1 MKRKILAIGGV
12 LAIIAAGGA
21 AWLMLAGSG
30 EPKTLAAYW
39 DGAAEINAADK
50 SGRLPLV
57 MAVEAGDEAAAK
69 YLIEQGADT
78 DRADRNG
85 VSALAAAAARGD
97 FSLFE
102 TVAAASKADL
112 KTPQLMDKALDGGNV
127 KIVRLLLE
135 KGSDANAVLAFKGK
149 HKPEEMPDYK
159 DPRVITPLKKAV
171 AAGRADIAAALLD
184 KGADGAAYFL
194 AENVRTAAPE
204 LVRALGDKAGD
215 LREIETGNTDLLT
228 YAAETAPAGTLAYLI
243 EKNAG
248 DVNAALQ
255 RVLTHRKDAESTGA
269 KAENGASATAKNPN
283 GTAQIIELFLQSG
296 ARPTAA
302 AMELMLAERRTDAYL
317 ALAQCSPNP
326 NALTAKNESMLMY
339 AAENGYADGVRF
351 LLEQGAD
358 MWQAEADGRTVIG
371 TAVKNAAKHPEI
383 ATLLEERLK
392 DINEPGYNGETLL
405 MLYAGSGFEADFAR
419 VAEKG
424 GDIFKIDN
432 AGKTLLM
439 YAAEGGNT
447 KIINYLLNKGANI
460 AAKDNAGRTALMYAA
475 ESGRDAAARL
485 LAEKGVKTGDADYEG
500 KTVLMYVAE
509 KGSPETAARLIDG
522 GESFA
527 AADNEGRT
535 ALMYAAGSGNVP
547 MVEMLLEKGDDVD
560 KTDVKGRTALAYAAK
575 NGNAEIIRLIRDY
588 GADIYLADKDGKQP
602 VVYAIEQG
610 NAEAF
615 DLLTDGF
622 MLFGSAVGRNGKTVL
637 MYAIEG
643 GNVQIL
649 RKVMDRGL
657 TTLNKKD
664 RFGRTA
670 LMYLVGEGRP
680 DMVREL
686 IQKGANVTARD
697 NNGKTVL
704 MYAAEGTAGVNM
716 VTVLQNFWV
725 DANTN
730 INIRDS
736 DGKTALM
743 YAVSGKNSQL
753 IKPHMLLARN
763 ANADATDDT
772 GKTVLMYAVGNHEAR
787 VDAKA
792 IEELLAA
799 VKRID
804 QNDDNGRTAL
814 MYAAANPTAGTGI
827 LEQLIEKGANV
838 QAADNTGK
846 TALMYAAEG
855 GDIGKVRLLLAA
867 GANASVQTQ
876 DGKTAADFAKGNGRC
891 FADAVR
897 KLLK

>member
-1 MKRKILAIGGV
+1 MKRKILAMGGV
-12 LAIIAAGGA
+12 LAIVAAGGA

-102 TVAAASKADL
+102 AVAAASKADL

-127 KIVRLLLE
+127 KIVKLLLE
-135 KGSDANAVLAFKGK
+135 KGSDANAVLVFKGK

-171 AAGRADIAAALLD
+171 AAGRADIAAVLLD

-194 AENVRTAAPE
+194 AENVRTATPE

-228 YAAETAPAGTLAYLI
+228 YAAEMAPADTLAYLI

-269 KAENGASATAKNPN
+269 KAENGAAGAMSGMGGAERIAGTENGANAAEKNPSE
-283 GTAQIIELFLQSG
+283 TAQIIELFLQNG
-296 ARPTAA
+296 ARPTVA

-339 AAENGYADGVRF
+339 AAE
-351 LLEQGAD
+351 
-358 MWQAEADGRTVIG
+358 
-371 TAVKNAAKHPEI
+371 
-383 ATLLEERLK
+383 
-392 DINEPGYNGETLL
+392 
-405 MLYAGSGFEADFAR
+405 
-419 VAEKG
+419 
-424 GDIFKIDN
+424 
-432 AGKTLLM
+432 
-439 YAAEGGNT
+439 GGNT
-447 KIINYLLNKGANI
+447 KIIDYLLNKGANI

-475 ESGRDAAARL
+475 GSGRDAAARL
-485 LAEKGVKTGDADYEG
+485 LAEKGAYTGEADYEG
-500 KTVLMYVAE
+500 KTVLMYAAE
-509 KGSPETAARLIDG
+509 KGSPETAARLIDDG
-522 GESFA
+522 ISFA

-547 MVEMLLEKGDDVD
+547 LAEMLLEKGDDVD
-560 KTDVKGRTALAYAAK
+560 NTDVKGRTALAYAAK

-730 INIRDS
+730 INMRDS

-763 ANADATDDT
+763 ANADATD
-772 GKTVLMYAVGNHEAR
+772 Y
-787 VDAKA
+787 
-792 IEELLAA
+792 
-799 VKRID
+799 
-804 QNDDNGRTAL
+804 
-814 MYAAANPTAGTGI
+814 
-827 LEQLIEKGANV
+827 
-838 QAADNTGK
+838 TGK

-876 DGKTAADFAKGNGRC
+876 DGKTAADFAKGNGKC

>member
-1 MKRKILAIGGV
+1 
-12 LAIIAAGGA
+12 
-21 AWLMLAGSG
+21 MLAGSG

-102 TVAAASKADL
+102 AVAAASKADL
-112 KTPQLMDKALDGGNV
+112 KAPQLMDKALDGGNV
-127 KIVRLLLE
+127 KIVKLLLE
-135 KGSDANAVLAFKGK
+135 KGSDANAVLVFKGK

-171 AAGRADIAAALLD
+171 AAGRADIAAVLLD

-255 RVLTHRKDAESTGA
+255 RVLTHRKDAERTGA
-269 KAENGASATAKNPN
+269 KAENGNAKTEKVGVVGAENNAEAENGANAAEKNPSE
-283 GTAQIIELFLQSG
+283 TAQIIELFLQNG
-296 ARPTAA
+296 ARPTVA

-326 NALTAKNESMLMY
+326 NALTAKNESILMY
-339 AAENGYADGVRF
+339 AAENGYVDGVRF

-371 TAVKNAAKHPEI
+371 TAVKNAAKHPEVV
-383 ATLLEERLK
+383 ALLEERLK

-405 MLYAGSGFEADFAR
+405 MLYAGSGRDADFAR

-424 GDIFKIDN
+424 GDIFKVDN

-447 KIINYLLNKGANI
+447 KIVDYLLNKGANI

-475 ESGRDAAARL
+475 GSGRDAAARL
-485 LAEKGVKTGDADYEG
+485 LAEKGAKTGEADYEG
-500 KTVLMYVAE
+500 KTVLMYAAE
-509 KGSPETAARLIDG
+509 KGSPETAARLIDDG
-522 GESFA
+522 ISFA

-547 MVEMLLEKGDDVD
+547 MAEMLLEKGDDVD
-560 KTDVKGRTALAYAAK
+560 KTDVRGRTALAYAAK

-670 LMYLVGEGRP
+670 LMY
-680 DMVREL
+680 
-686 IQKGANVTARD
+686 
-697 NNGKTVL
+697 
-704 MYAAEGTAGVNM
+704 
-716 VTVLQNFWV
+716 
-725 DANTN
+725 
-730 INIRDS
+730 
-736 DGKTALM
+736 
-743 YAVSGKNSQL
+743 
-753 IKPHMLLARN
+753 
-763 ANADATDDT
+763 
-772 GKTVLMYAVGNHEAR
+772 
-787 VDAKA
+787 
-792 IEELLAA
+792 
-799 VKRID
+799 
-804 QNDDNGRTAL
+804 
-814 MYAAANPTAGTGI
+814 AAANPTADMGI

-876 DGKTAADFAKGNGRC
+876 DGKTAADFAKGNGKC

-897 KLLK
+897 KVLK

>member
-1 MKRKILAIGGV
+1 MKRKILAMGGV
-12 LAIIAAGGA
+12 LAIVTAGGA

-85 VSALAAAAARGD
+85 VSAQAAAAARGD

-102 TVAAASKADL
+102 AVAAASKADL
-112 KTPQLMDKALDGGNV
+112 KAPQLMDKALDGGNV
-127 KIVRLLLE
+127 KIVKLLLE
-135 KGSDANAVLAFKGK
+135 KGSDANAVLVFKGK

-171 AAGRADIAAALLD
+171 AAGRADIAAVLLD

-255 RVLTHRKDAESTGA
+255 RVLTHRKDAERTGA
-269 KAENGASATAKNPN
+269 KAENGNAKTEKAGVVGAENNAEAEKSSSAGVENNGLEGAENNAEAENGANAAEKNPSE
-283 GTAQIIELFLQSG
+283 TAQIIELFLQNG
-296 ARPTAA
+296 ARPTVA

-326 NALTAKNESMLMY
+326 NALMAKNESMLMY
-339 AAENGYADGVRF
+339 AAENGYVDGVRF

-371 TAVKNAAKHPEI
+371 TAVKNATKHPEVV
-383 ATLLEERLK
+383 ALLEERLK

-405 MLYAGSGFEADFAR
+405 MLYAGSGRDADFAR

-424 GDIFKIDN
+424 GDIFKVDN
-432 AGKTLLM
+432 AGKTL
-439 YAAEGGNT
+439 
-447 KIINYLLNKGANI
+447 
-460 AAKDNAGRTALMYAA
+460 
-475 ESGRDAAARL
+475 
-485 LAEKGVKTGDADYEG
+485 
-500 KTVLMYVAE
+500 
-509 KGSPETAARLIDG
+509 
-522 GESFA
+522 
-527 AADNEGRT
+527 
-535 ALMYAAGSGNVP
+535 
-547 MVEMLLEKGDDVD
+547 
-560 KTDVKGRTALAYAAK
+560 
-575 NGNAEIIRLIRDY
+575 
-588 GADIYLADKDGKQP
+588 
-602 VVYAIEQG
+602 
-610 NAEAF
+610 
-615 DLLTDGF
+615 
-622 MLFGSAVGRNGKTVL
+622 
-637 MYAIEG
+637 
-643 GNVQIL
+643 
-649 RKVMDRGL
+649 
-657 TTLNKKD
+657 
-664 RFGRTA
+664 
-670 LMYLVGEGRP
+670 
-680 DMVREL
+680 
-686 IQKGANVTARD
+686 
-697 NNGKTVL
+697 
-704 MYAAEGTAGVNM
+704 
-716 VTVLQNFWV
+716 
-725 DANTN
+725 
-730 INIRDS
+730 
-736 DGKTALM
+736 
-743 YAVSGKNSQL
+743 
-753 IKPHMLLARN
+753 
-763 ANADATDDT
+763 
-772 GKTVLMYAVGNHEAR
+772 LMYAVGNHEAR

-814 MYAAANPTAGTGI
+814 MYAAANPTADTGI
-827 LEQLIEKGANV
+827 LEQLIEKGATV

-876 DGKTAADFAKGNGRC
+876 DGKTAADFAKGNGKC

>member
-1 MKRKILAIGGV
+1 MKRKILAMGGV
-12 LAIIAAGGA
+12 LAIVAAGGA

-102 TVAAASKADL
+102 AVAAASKADL
-112 KTPQLMDKALDGGNV
+112 KAPQLMDKALDGGNV
-127 KIVRLLLE
+127 KIVKLLLE
-135 KGSDANAVLAFKGK
+135 KGSDANAVLVFKGK

-171 AAGRADIAAALLD
+171 AAGRADIAAVLLD

-255 RVLTHRKDAESTGA
+255 RVLTHRKDAERTGA
-269 KAENGASATAKNPN
+269 KAENGAAGAMSGTGGVERTAGTENGANAAEKNPSE
-283 GTAQIIELFLQSG
+283 TAQIIELFLQNG
-296 ARPTAA
+296 ARPTVA

-326 NALTAKNESMLMY
+326 NALTAKNESILMY
-339 AAENGYADGVRF
+339 AAENGYVDGVRF

-371 TAVKNAAKHPEI
+371 TAVKNAAKHPEVV
-383 ATLLEERLK
+383 ALLEERHK

-405 MLYAGSGFEADFAR
+405 MLYAGSGRDADFAR

-424 GDIFKIDN
+424 GDIFKVDN

-447 KIINYLLNKGANI
+447 KIIDYLLNKGANI

-475 ESGRDAAARL
+475 GSGRDAAARL
-485 LAEKGVKTGDADYEG
+485 
-500 KTVLMYVAE
+500 
-509 KGSPETAARLIDG
+509 IDDG
-522 GESFA
+522 ISFA

-547 MVEMLLEKGDDVD
+547 MAEMLLEKGDDVD

-730 INIRDS
+730 INMRDS

-772 GKTVLMYAVGNHEAR
+772 GKTVLMYAVGNHKAR

-814 MYAAANPTAGTGI
+814 MYAAANPTADTGI

-876 DGKTAADFAKGNGRC
+876 DGKTAADFAKGNGKC

>member
-1 MKRKILAIGGV
+1 MKRKILAMGGV
-12 LAIIAAGGA
+12 LAIVAAGGA

-102 TVAAASKADL
+102 AVAAASKADL
-112 KTPQLMDKALDGGNV
+112 KAPQLMDKALDGGNV
-127 KIVRLLLE
+127 KIVKLLLE
-135 KGSDANAVLAFKGK
+135 KGSDANAVLVFKGK

-171 AAGRADIAAALLD
+171 AAGRADIAAVLLD

-255 RVLTHRKDAESTGA
+255 RVLTHRKDAERTGA
-269 KAENGASATAKNPN
+269 KAENGNAKTEKVGVVGAENNAEAENGANAAEKNPSE
-283 GTAQIIELFLQSG
+283 TAQIIELFLQNG
-296 ARPTAA
+296 ARPTVA

-326 NALTAKNESMLMY
+326 NALTAKNESILMY
-339 AAENGYADGVRF
+339 AAENGYVDGVRF

-371 TAVKNAAKHPEI
+371 TAVKNAAKHPEVV
-383 ATLLEERLK
+383 ALLEERLK

-405 MLYAGSGFEADFAR
+405 MLYAGSGRDADFAR

-424 GDIFKIDN
+424 GDIFKVDN

-447 KIINYLLNKGANI
+447 KIVDYLLNKGANI

-475 ESGRDAAARL
+475 GSGRDAAARL
-485 LAEKGVKTGDADYEG
+485 LAEKGAKTGEADYEG
-500 KTVLMYVAE
+500 KTVLMYAAE
-509 KGSPETAARLIDG
+509 KGSPETAARLIDDG
-522 GESFA
+522 ISFA

-547 MVEMLLEKGDDVD
+547 MAEMLLEKGDDVD
-560 KTDVKGRTALAYAAK
+560 KTDVRGRTALAYAAK

-670 LMYLVGEGRP
+670 LMY
-680 DMVREL
+680 
-686 IQKGANVTARD
+686 
-697 NNGKTVL
+697 
-704 MYAAEGTAGVNM
+704 
-716 VTVLQNFWV
+716 
-725 DANTN
+725 
-730 INIRDS
+730 
-736 DGKTALM
+736 
-743 YAVSGKNSQL
+743 
-753 IKPHMLLARN
+753 
-763 ANADATDDT
+763 
-772 GKTVLMYAVGNHEAR
+772 
-787 VDAKA
+787 
-792 IEELLAA
+792 
-799 VKRID
+799 
-804 QNDDNGRTAL
+804 
-814 MYAAANPTAGTGI
+814 AAANPTADMGI

-876 DGKTAADFAKGNGRC
+876 DGKTAADFAKGNGKC